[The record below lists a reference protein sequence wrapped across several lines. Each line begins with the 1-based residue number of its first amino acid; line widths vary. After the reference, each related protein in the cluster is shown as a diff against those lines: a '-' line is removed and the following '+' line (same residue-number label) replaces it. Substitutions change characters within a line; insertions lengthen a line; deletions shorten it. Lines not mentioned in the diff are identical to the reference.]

1 MIGAVA
7 YGKQVIVATQYAQLI
22 SEFDPSDIIVAETE
36 AETTTFHRLD
46 ESQLRVW
53 LDEYSL
59 GDLWLMNHLGGR
71 RAR

>member
-22 SEFDPSDIIVAETE
+22 SEFDPSDIIVAETQ

-59 GDLWLMNHLGGR
+59 GHLWLMNHLGGR